1 MKIRISISREYDTEE
16 DYSDLDLSP
25 DKLEA
30 YLLDLFSEDI
40 DNLVKYNET
49 REAALVSISSG
60 SSSWIVFHKGTGTF
74 FSISDESYALDT
86 SKLSSEDLEELDEG
100 DTEAIVLKNG
110 RLLSDEIFDRIT
122 S

>member
-86 SKLSSEDLEELDEG
+86 SKLSSEDLEELEEG

-110 RLLSDEIFDRIT
+110 RLLSEEIFDRIT